1 MGQKILMIDDEPD
14 FTELIS
20 TLLQFHQFSV
30 DAYNDPKEI
39 VGKIDQKNYDL
50 VICDLMMDGIDGFE
64 ICRRFRKMERYKD
77 TPFIVLSGK
86 TLTDEERKSLLE
98 LKVHFVPK
106 PFEPNKLVEKVRKLL
121 VES

>member
-86 TLTDEERKSLLE
+86 TLLE

-121 VES
+121 VKS